1 MLNDFNRF
9 SLISDILPFIRNY
22 TSKLFVIKYG
32 GSAMQ
37 SDLLQSN
44 VINDIS
50 FLHFLGIKIVL
61 VHGGGPFV
69 SSWLSKLDIKS
80 EFENGVRLTDSK
92 MMEVVEM
99 VLSGKV
105 NKNLVSL
112 FGKNDILSVG
122 LSGKD
127 ANLSFASP
135 FFSNSNNLVGR
146 VNSVNSHIL
155 RLLLSNNYIPV
166 ISSISSGLDQNT
178 YNINA
183 DTFAGS
189 IAESLL
195 ADKLILLTD
204 TLGIMKDMN
213 DSSSLI
219 KDLKI
224 DDILNLK
231 ENSIISGGMI
241 PKVDSCVKALKS
253 GVKSTHI
260 IDGRISHSL
269 LLELFTLERIGSR
282 IVC

>member
-1 MLNDFNRF
+1 MLNDFDRF
-9 SLISDILPFIRNY
+9 SLISDILPFIKSY
-22 TSKLFVIKYG
+22 TTKLFVIKYG

-37 SDLLQSN
+37 SSFLQSS

-61 VHGGGPFV
+61 VHGGGPFIND
-69 SSWLSKLDIKS
+69 WLSKFNIKS
-80 EFENGVRLTDSK
+80 EFENGVRLTDAR

-112 FGKNDILSVG
+112 FGRNDILSIG

-135 FFSNSNNLVGR
+135 FFSNSSNLVGR
-146 VNSVNSHIL
+146 VNSINSNIL
-155 RLLLSNNYIPV
+155 HLLLNNNYIPV

-189 IAESLL
+189 IAESLV

-204 TLGIMKDMN
+204 TLGIMRDIN
-213 DSSSLI
+213 NSSSLI

-224 DDILNLK
+224 DDISDLK
-231 ENSIISGGMI
+231 QNSIISGGMI
-241 PKVDSCVKALKS
+241 PKVDCCIKALKS

-269 LLELFTLERIGSR
+269 LLELFTLERIGSK
-282 IVC
+282 IVS